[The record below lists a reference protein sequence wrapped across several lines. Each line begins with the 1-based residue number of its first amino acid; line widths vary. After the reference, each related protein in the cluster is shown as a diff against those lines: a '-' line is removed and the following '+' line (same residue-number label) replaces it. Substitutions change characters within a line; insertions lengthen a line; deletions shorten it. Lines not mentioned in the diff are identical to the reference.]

1 MMYALGINQSIER
14 MCVTDNRHFIIG
26 HYYHLRS
33 PMGKLWVG
41 EKYRDARIKHRK
53 EGLFSFSF
61 KTTSSICTS
70 KKEQKKKLT
79 RGTMS
84 NIVETHAYMLLT
96 IQCKTMC
103 DYLQTFTRKHTNHYC
118 LRWHRTQNT
127 KSQQ

>member
-26 HYYHLRS
+26 HYFHLRS

-70 KKEQKKKLT
+70 NKKQKKKTHT
-79 RGTMS
+79 RHYVEYCGNACVHASHDTMQNNVRLFA
-84 NIVETHAYMLLT
+84 NIYA
-96 IQCKTMC
+96 
-103 DYLQTFTRKHTNHYC
+103 
-118 LRWHRTQNT
+118 
-127 KSQQ
+127 